1 MPHAGHE
8 HGSNRRVRSTPGT
21 TARRARWSG
30 GRPGGRA
37 SQPVRFPTTDGWSG
51 AAAPGDVS
59 AVARSAISSYE
70 RGWMSADVDVSGE
83 LTGYERERVTQVRA
97 WYGRSPG
104 PADRLLSGVSHRAR
118 WLTDRLLEIPR
129 ARGAVEDAS
138 GRLLEA
144 LDGQLL
150 RHVDVPAVGLVG
162 ATASGERRRA
172 LQRADEEAARLH
184 TRYVGGLSAQAA
196 VAGAAS
202 LTPVM
207 AVVAVAADVGV
218 ALLGSLRT
226 AAHTLSLYGLPAGD
240 GRLVPASVGLVSV
253 ASETDTPRRQE
264 LIRATVATVTGE
276 VAAEPTSSEVMR
288 LAAQQTGTR
297 TVKEAVEQLLR
308 RTVRCRA
315 VAVVPVLGA
324 AASASAS
331 GWLVSR
337 VSEAAGHAG
346 AVRFLHEHAQVPV
359 GTLLGEPVQV
369 AVT

>member
-1 MPHAGHE
+1 M
-8 HGSNRRVRSTPGT
+8 ST
-21 TARRARWSG
+21 
-30 GRPGGRA
+30 
-37 SQPVRFPTTDGWSG
+37 
-51 AAAPGDVS
+51 
-59 AVARSAISSYE
+59 
-70 RGWMSADVDVSGE
+70 DVDVSGD
-83 LTGYERERVTQVRA
+83 LTGYERDRVAQVRA

-104 PADRLLSGVSHRAR
+104 LADRLFSGVSDRAR
-118 WLTDRLLEIPR
+118 WVTDRLLQSKR
-129 ARGAVEDAS
+129 ARQAIEDAS
-138 GRLLEA
+138 GRVLDA

-150 RHVDVPAVGLVG
+150 RHVDVPAVGLIG
-162 ATASGERRRA
+162 ASASGQRRGA
-172 LQRADEEAARLH
+172 LQRADEEAGRLR

-196 VAGAAS
+196 VVGAAS

-226 AAHTLSLYGLPAGD
+226 AAHTLSLYGLPPDD
-240 GRLVPASVGLVSV
+240 GRLVPAAVGLVAV
-253 ASETDTPRRQE
+253 ASETDTPRREQ

-308 RTVRCRA
+308 RTVRRRA

-337 VSEAAGHAG
+337 VSEAACHTG

-359 GTLLGEPVQV
+359 GTLLGEPDQM